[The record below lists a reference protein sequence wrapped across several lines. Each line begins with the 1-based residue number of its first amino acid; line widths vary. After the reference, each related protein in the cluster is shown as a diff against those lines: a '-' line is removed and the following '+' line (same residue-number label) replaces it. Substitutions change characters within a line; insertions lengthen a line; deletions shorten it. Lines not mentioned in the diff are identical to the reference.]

1 MRNKTLPGYG
11 FFALILLLV
20 GRQAPARA
28 DTPVEMLQSALD
40 AYFNGRYDE
49 SAHFFKQILAIDPN
63 NEKAKQGLKNSEKKR
78 AEQIRRDREQERKA
92 IYVAQDYLSRGKLV
106 EAYDRGREILK
117 RAPNLPEGQK
127 LLKKVREK
135 AEKNLRKAK
144 PESSAFYEAQGDLA
158 YMDGDWFKAVDS
170 WEKVLDFNKDRAD
183 LLQKLADVKKKL
195 AERQREDRIQ
205 VSLDLAREDV
215 QQGLYKEAVKV
226 LDEVL
231 RLDPTNAEARILLN
245 DARRSAAQAYQSKME
260 GQVQEINQK
269 AMDAFTAGRRKEALA
284 LFNKTLEM
292 DPENR
297 LAGDYKE
304 RILGLDP
311 SLLNAQG
318 MGLTVRGSEFGRAT
332 KLIQEENFVEAI
344 EVLERYLAKSPNDLK
359 AQQLLDD
366 ARQTQ
371 RELTEK
377 TYREGLTAYSRGDRA
392 EAIRKLQDCRRLDPD
407 FTRAKQ
413 ALVKIM
419 QEGKE

>member
-1 MRNKTLPGYG
+1 MKIKTNHG
-11 FFALILLLV
+11 FCLVALALWLGLDV
-20 GRQAPARA
+20 SARA

-49 SAHFFKQILAIDPN
+49 SAHFFQQILALDPS
-63 NEKAKQGLKNSEKKR
+63 NEKAKQGLRNSQKKR
-78 AEQIRRDREQERKA
+78 AEQVRRDREQERKA
-92 IYVAQDYLSRGKLV
+92 IYVAEDYLSRGKLV
-106 EAYDRGREILK
+106 EAFDRGREILA

-127 LLKKVREK
+127 LLKNVRGKV
-135 AEKNLRKAK
+135 EKNLRKAK
-144 PESSAFYEAQGDLA
+144 PESSALYEAQGDLA

-170 WEKVLDFNKDRAD
+170 WEKVLVFNKDRAD
-183 LLQKLADVKKKL
+183 LMQKLADVKKKL

-205 VSLDLAREDV
+205 VTMDLARANV
-215 QQGLYKEAVKV
+215 QQGLFTEAVTV

-231 RLDPTNAEARILLN
+231 RLDPTNAEARMLLN
-245 DARRSAAQAYQSKME
+245 DARRSAAQAHRSKIE

-269 AMDAFTAGRRKEALA
+269 AIDAFSAGRRKEALA

-297 LAGDYKE
+297 LAGDYRD

-311 SLLNAQG
+311 LLLSAEG
-318 MGLTVRGSEFGRAT
+318 GGKAGVRSEFGRAT
-332 KLIQEENFVEAI
+332 KLIQEQNFVEAI
-344 EVLERYLAKSPNDLK
+344 ELLERSLAKNPNDLK

-366 ARQTQ
+366 ARLNQ
-371 RELTEK
+371 RELTDAA
-377 TYREGLTAYSRGDRA
+377 YREGLTAYSRGDRS
-392 EAIRKLQDCRRLDPD
+392 EAIRKLQECRRIDPD
-407 FTRAKQ
+407 YTQAKQ

>member
-1 MRNKTLPGYG
+1 MRSRLKHHFSL
-11 FFALILLLV
+11 FLITLLLGV
-20 GRQAPARA
+20 WSPLKA

-49 SAHFFKQILAIDPN
+49 SAHFFKQILAVDPN

-92 IYVAQDYLSRGKLV
+92 IYVAEDYLSRGKLV
-106 EAYDRGREILK
+106 EAYDRGREILT

-144 PESSAFYEAQGDLA
+144 SESSAFYEAQGDLA

-170 WEKVLDFNKDRAD
+170 WEKVLVFNKDRAD

-205 VSLDLAREDV
+205 VSMDLARESV
-215 QQGLYKEAVKV
+215 QQGLFKEAVKV

-304 RILGLDP
+304 RLLGLDP
-311 SLLNAQG
+311 SLLDAQG
-318 MGLTVRGSEFGRAT
+318 MGRTVRDSEYGRAT